1 MRQTLGGESRI
12 AEAHP
17 SAGVGGGLLC
27 LAVGL

>member
-17 SAGVGGGLLC
+17 SAGVGGLLC